1 MSNIRTVWEETRGSS
16 SQTRPASATRYSF
29 LRHAPAQPSDA
40 AVDAVRHIGQVIMKI
55 NDHSTTIASA
65 VEEQTATTGEIG
77 RNVAEAALGSTNIA
91 ENITGVAEASMATSQ
106 AATEASTTTQTI
118 SGVVGALTATVERF
132 RY

>member
-1 MSNIRTVWEETRGSS
+1 
-16 SQTRPASATRYSF
+16 
-29 LRHAPAQPSDA
+29 
-40 AVDAVRHIGQVIMKI
+40 VRHICQVIMKI

-106 AATEASTTTQTI
+106 AATEASTTTETI
-118 SGVVGALTATVERF
+118 SGVVGALTAAVGRF